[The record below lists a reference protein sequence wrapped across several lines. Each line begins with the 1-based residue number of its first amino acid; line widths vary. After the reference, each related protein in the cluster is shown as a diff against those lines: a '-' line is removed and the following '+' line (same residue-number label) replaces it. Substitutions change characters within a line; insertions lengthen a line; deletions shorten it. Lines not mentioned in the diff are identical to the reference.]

1 MIFSVEVI
9 INKKRF
15 SDREDLANAL
25 SHMAGAILALA
36 GLVLM
41 VVFSALKGTAVHII
55 SSSVFGLSML
65 FLYTASSVAH
75 WLPEGKR
82 KDAFFTMDQVAIF
95 ILIAGTY
102 TPLSLLALHG
112 AVGWIVLSIE
122 WSLALIGIL
131 RLIFRKNLF
140 ESGVGVLDIIIYV
153 LMGWLIVIVSG
164 PVLKS
169 IPLMGYLWIIIGG
182 LFYTLGVIFYRIT
195 KFRFHHLVWHL
206 FVIGGTASHFVAIF
220 FYVLQ

>member
-1 MIFSVEVI
+1 MEVI